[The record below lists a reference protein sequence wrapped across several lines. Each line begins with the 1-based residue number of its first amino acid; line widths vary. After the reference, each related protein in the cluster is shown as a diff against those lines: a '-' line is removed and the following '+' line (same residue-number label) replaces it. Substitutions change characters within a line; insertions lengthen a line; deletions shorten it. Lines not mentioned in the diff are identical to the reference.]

1 VSTAN
6 HFFSSTWIKFL
17 HLLLDGELLVWH
29 VGETGDVVAGRPR
42 EWGLVANQR
51 GHQALQP
58 LPLPLRRRAV
68 PLTVHQVVLW
78 EPQRPLDVLARVED
92 AVGQWVR
99 VQQPTDEE
107 RGHFAAGV
115 SRRAYGRRAGVS
127 RRACGARRAV
137 LAVPAGVGR
146 RIRRGRCGL
155 LEAEAW
161 ACGAA
166 RRR

>member
-1 VSTAN
+1 M
-6 HFFSSTWIKFL
+6 

-78 EPQRPLDVLARVED
+78 EPQRPLDVLAR
-92 AVGQWVR
+92 R
-99 VQQPTDEE
+99 VLKLL
-107 RGHFAAGV
+107 
-115 SRRAYGRRAGVS
+115 SR
-127 RRACGARRAV
+127 ARR
-137 LAVPAGVGR
+137 VPPW
-146 RIRRGRCGL
+146 RGQGGGG
-155 LEAEAW
+155 AW
-161 ACGAA
+161 EVEVDFRMG
-166 RRR
+166 